1 MAKFIPY
8 TFTKKDVIG
17 YFKNDKQ
24 YENWIAGQVRSKKI
38 VKVRNGLYVQVDV
51 SGYPLM
57 ELRIADDQEKE
68 LVYDKIAESKVERD
82 RLVSKWLTNEN
93 VLILVLRHYEK
104 NSPSDWR
111 IYAPIVNTPQFK
123 NFSRCT
129 ALPMGCVAEKE
140 DGDFVVYGKKFAR
153 IW

>member
-1 MAKFIPY
+1 
-8 TFTKKDVIG
+8 
-17 YFKNDKQ
+17 
-24 YENWIAGQVRSKKI
+24 
-38 VKVRNGLYVQVDV
+38 
-51 SGYPLM
+51 M

-68 LVYDKIAESKVERD
+68 LIYDKIAETKSERD

-111 IYAPIVNTPQFK
+111 IYAPIVNTPHFK
-123 NFSRCT
+123 NFSRYT
-129 ALPMGCVAEKE
+129 ALPIGCVEEKE
-140 DGDFVVYGKKFAR
+140 DGEFTVYGKKFAR